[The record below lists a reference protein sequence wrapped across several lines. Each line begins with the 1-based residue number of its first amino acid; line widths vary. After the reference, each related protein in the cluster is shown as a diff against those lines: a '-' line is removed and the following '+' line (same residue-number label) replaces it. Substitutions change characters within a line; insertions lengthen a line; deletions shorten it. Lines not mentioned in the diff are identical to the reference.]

1 MLSLDDKH
9 KADKHKAELR
19 IKSFELAE
27 KFINRASSIDEY
39 LDISDKIYN
48 YCKERVK

>member
-1 MLSLDDKH
+1 MSNE
-9 KADKHKAELR
+9 ELR

-39 LDISDKIYN
+39 LHISDRIYN
-48 YCKERVK
+48 YCKEKKKER